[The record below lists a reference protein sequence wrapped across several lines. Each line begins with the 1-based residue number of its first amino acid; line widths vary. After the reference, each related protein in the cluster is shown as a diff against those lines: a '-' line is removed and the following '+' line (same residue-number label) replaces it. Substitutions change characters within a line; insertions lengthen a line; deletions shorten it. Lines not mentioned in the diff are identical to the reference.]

1 MAAHRRNGL
10 GAMVAMALA
19 IMAPASGRAAEGND
33 PLAEEIE
40 RWSAFL
46 RGNSATDE
54 IWKQIKEGGE
64 PALARAQQ
72 AQRDGRRWLALLR
85 LAAVRSNLAAAAY
98 MGERPVPER
107 KETGAFEAEWRRMGS
122 VLRDDLRAPSPAALA
137 DVRPAAVRALG
148 ESARPRVRVYYDAS
162 LEYGRSTTPD
172 SGLFYLGSA
181 QAERDFAA
189 FARRLSAPTVLKPP
203 PVRGLEAELD
213 ALEGELL
220 ASYRPPASIDKH
232 GDFISA
238 SAAVKEA
245 RELDAAGLR
254 YGALLRYLQ
263 AVLRAAPLRA
273 AGRSD
278 AAVTARRLREQEAR
292 LADGNVDHSLGRI
305 FLEAAQSDLAE
316 HAADGAAAT
325 AAAVVSD
332 VLPRYFAAL
341 GPPPPRAAR
350 SAPRVTVTLVRWPYT

>member
-1 MAAHRRNGL
+1 MAAHRLFCLAAIVIVAL
-10 GAMVAMALA
+10 G
-19 IMAPASGRAAEGND
+19 ITRPASGRAAEGED
-33 PLAEEIE
+33 PLAAELE

-46 RGNSATDE
+46 RGHAATDD

-72 AQRDGRRWLALLR
+72 AWRDGRRWLALLR
-85 LAAVRSNLAAAAY
+85 FASVRADLAAAAY
-98 MGERPVPER
+98 MGERSARER
-107 KETGAFEAEWRRMGS
+107 KETGAFEAEWKRMGT
-122 VLRDDLRAPSPAALA
+122 VLRDDLRAPSPSALA
-137 DVRPAAVRALG
+137 DVGPAAVRALG
-148 ESARPRVRVYYDAS
+148 EAALPRVRVYYVAS

-189 FARRLSAPTVLKPP
+189 FARRLSAPTPLKAP

-220 ASYRPPASIDKH
+220 ARYRPPASIDKH
-232 GDFISA
+232 GEFITA

-273 AGRSD
+273 AGPSGV
-278 AAVTARRLREQEAR
+278 AATTSRLGELEAR
-292 LADGNVDHSLGRI
+292 LAEGGVDHSVGRI

-325 AAAVVSD
+325 AAAVATD

-341 GPPPPRAAR
+341 GPEPPRTAR
-350 SAPRVTVTLVRWPYT
+350 SDPRVTVTLVRWPYT

>member
-1 MAAHRRNGL
+1 MAAHRRNSLWITMVVAL
-10 GAMVAMALA
+10 G
-19 IMAPASGRAAEGND
+19 ITGPANGRAAEGSD
-33 PLAEEIE
+33 PLAEEIA
-40 RWSAFL
+40 RWAAFL
-46 RGNSATDE
+46 RGHTATDE
-54 IWKQIKEGGE
+54 IWKEIKEGGE

-85 LAAVRSNLAAAAY
+85 FASVRADLMAAAY
-98 MGERPVPER
+98 MGERSTRER
-107 KETGAFEAEWRRMGS
+107 KETDAFVAEWKRMGS
-122 VLRDDLRAPSPAALA
+122 VLRDDLRAPSPTALA

-148 ESARPRVRVYYDAS
+148 ESALARVRVYYDAS
-162 LEYGRSTTPD
+162 LDYGRSTTPD

-189 FARRLSAPTVLKPP
+189 FARRLAAPTALKPP
-203 PVRGLEAELD
+203 PVRRLEAELD
-213 ALEGELL
+213 GLEGELL

-232 GDFISA
+232 RDFISA
-238 SAAVKEA
+238 SSAVKEA
-245 RELDAAGLR
+245 RELQAAGLG

-273 AGRSD
+273 AGPPD
-278 AAVTARRLREQEAR
+278 AAATTARLRELEAR
-292 LADGNVDHSLGRI
+292 LGEGGVDHSLGRI

-325 AAAVVSD
+325 AAAVATD

-341 GPPPPRAAR
+341 GPEPPRAAR
-350 SAPRVTVTLVRWPYT
+350 SEPRVTVTLVRWPYT